1 MAEALAVF
9 GAVVAGAQLAELA
22 SKIVHITA
30 GIPSQRSSTKKLTM
44 WLCLSQSF
52 SVSAD
57 QLYLHFAHKSLI
69 TTHLI
74 DQFRQEAKDLALLL
88 QRFTVHPF
96 PAAHRR
102 KLFVFCHEKSVC
114 EMISSLRNNF
124 L

>member
-1 MAEALAVF
+1 MAEALAIF

-22 SKIVHITA
+22 SKIIDITA
-30 GIPSQRSSTKKLTM
+30 GIPGQKSSTEKITT

-52 SVSAD
+52 SASAD
-57 QLYLHFAHKSLI
+57 QLYLHFAHQSRS
-69 TTHLI
+69 TAHLI

-96 PAAHRR
+96 PAARKRR
-102 KLFVFCHEKSVC
+102 LFVFCHEKNVC
-114 EMISSLRNNF
+114 EMISSLRSNF